1 MTHKP
6 FIKKYSVQ
14 GLFGYKNIELTFDK
28 NVKIL
33 IGENGYGKTTI
44 LNSLAYLLQSAY
56 IKLSRIKFEKIKI
69 EFDDTHIYE
78 FSYSDLKSYNA
89 YKDRLR
95 TNEDSIFNYIHNNI
109 DHEVVLKLI
118 KLVDTDAREFN
129 KLIKSNTI
137 LDGLPSHMVY
147 QMFLEQSNVQNKY
160 KVFDDLSTYINSTGY
175 KILFYPTYRR
185 IEVDW
190 KNIIDNTTL
199 NHRRTARLEHPE
211 DLLKNNS
218 IIKFG
223 MTDVEK
229 RIDKICN
236 EISESSLSGFAAVS
250 GNMISKL
257 LAPNCNVV
265 ENHSFDI
272 NEITIVLSRVG
283 ENMSQADKDIILS
296 QISQD
301 PSLSNQNQY
310 LIYFLDQLLSVYKK
324 QEQYDLSIKK
334 FVQTCN
340 KYLSNKEFTYD
351 ESMVSLKLQR
361 TTSFGNGERIELKQL
376 SSGEKQIVS
385 IFSQLYLEP
394 DKKYIVLFDEPE
406 LSLSIYWQEKLLP
419 DILQSNKCSF
429 LLAVTHSPFI
439 FNNELQD
446 STVGIQEFI
455 YE

>member
-1 MTHKP
+1 MC
-6 FIKKYSVQ
+6 I
-14 GLFGYKNIELTFDK
+14 
-28 NVKIL
+28 
-33 IGENGYGKTTI
+33 
-44 LNSLAYLLQSAY
+44 
-56 IKLSRIKFEKIKI
+56 R
-69 EFDDTHIYE
+69 
-78 FSYSDLKSYNA
+78 
-89 YKDRLR
+89 DR
-95 TNEDSIFNYIHNNI
+95 
-109 DHEVVLKLI
+109 
-118 KLVDTDAREFN
+118 
-129 KLIKSNTI
+129 
-137 LDGLPSHMVY
+137 
-147 QMFLEQSNVQNKY
+147 
-160 KVFDDLSTYINSTGY
+160 
-175 KILFYPTYRR
+175 
-185 IEVDW
+185 
-190 KNIIDNTTL
+190 
-199 NHRRTARLEHPE
+199 
-211 DLLKNNS
+211 
-218 IIKFG
+218 
-223 MTDVEK
+223 
-229 RIDKICN
+229 
-236 EISESSLSGFAAVS
+236 
-250 GNMISKL
+250 
-257 LAPNCNVV
+257 
-265 ENHSFDI
+265 
-272 NEITIVLSRVG
+272 
-283 ENMSQADKDIILS
+283 DIILS